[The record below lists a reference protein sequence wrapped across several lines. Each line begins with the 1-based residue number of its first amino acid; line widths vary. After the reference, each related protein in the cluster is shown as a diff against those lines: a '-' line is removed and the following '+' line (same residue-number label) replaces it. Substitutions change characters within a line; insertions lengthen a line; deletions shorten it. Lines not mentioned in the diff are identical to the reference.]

1 MSVTNVIKEVDLLLF
16 GEERGTDRVH
26 GRISPSLI
34 VESTFLVEGIK
45 ELHVRLRSPK
55 VKVSNLKVGP
65 DCADDQL
72 HVTLK

>member
-1 MSVTNVIKEVDLLLF
+1 MSVTNVIEEVDLLLF

-26 GRISPSLI
+26 GRIPPSLI
-34 VESTFLVEGIK
+34 IKSTFLVEEFK

-55 VKVSNLKVGP
+55 VKVSDLKVGP

-72 HVTLK
+72 HVTLT